1 MYNTQMYLVFEN
13 LLETSVFNVFLSYK
27 CFYIMLEIGTVF
39 TFLFIFSFLRPFE
52 FLWVLTIL
60 YNAMTNLLELKS
72 QHTFLIISWR

>member
-52 FLWVLTIL
+52 FL
-60 YNAMTNLLELKS
+60 
-72 QHTFLIISWR
+72 